1 MKLFIDSGPFIARVN
16 KKDPNHELILQIL
29 NDIKIQKLEFTRL
42 FTSNY
47 IVDESVT
54 HVLYDT
60 ERHDLAVKVLDLI
73 KSSKIIEIL
82 WVNPEIETNACNIFK
97 TYKDQNFS
105 LTDCTSFAI
114 MQKFNI
120 STALTFDSHF
130 KTMKFGVIPEK

>member
-1 MKLFIDSGPFIARVN
+1 MKLFIDAGPFIARIN
-16 KKDPNHELILQIL
+16 KKDPNHELILQVL
-29 NDIKIQKLEFTRL
+29 NDIKTQKLEFTRL

-54 HVLYDT
+54 HVLFDT

-82 WVNPEIETNACNIFK
+82 WVDPEIEAAACSIFK
-97 TYKDQNFS
+97 TYKDQFFS
-105 LTDCTSFAI
+105 FTDCTSFAL

-120 STALTFDSHF
+120 STALSFDSHF
-130 KTMKFGVIPEK
+130 KTMNFKVIP